1 MKVNKYVSTRL
12 DYISTKKEARFRR
25 TLKERLK
32 NNKSYQSYFNVANKE
47 KGRTLS
53 KLQLRSKFILSFLI
67 TITASSKVVNFTQ
80 VPLMF
85 SVLKTCRLNC
95 PKVLFHKLK
104 EEGLLS
110 LTGTTFSKRKPCT
123 RKGFLPLNENGKID
137 SRDETV
143 LEGDFE
149 KKVRLES

>member
-1 MKVNKYVSTRL
+1 
-12 DYISTKKEARFRR
+12 
-25 TLKERLK
+25 
-32 NNKSYQSYFNVANKE
+32 
-47 KGRTLS
+47 
-53 KLQLRSKFILSFLI
+53 
-67 TITASSKVVNFTQ
+67 
-80 VPLMF
+80 MF

-110 LTGTTFSKRKPCT
+110 LTGIAFSQRKPCT

-149 KKVRLES
+149 KKFRLES